1 MLVRSGA
8 RVIGIDVA
16 MSLHREH
23 SMGFAKILCPTDF
36 SAGAEYARRHAI
48 RLATSADAELVIAHT
63 WSLPPALVPPE
74 VLVGSDVMNHV
85 VDRAKDALAD
95 VVRAT
100 RDAGVIRVQADLRQG
115 TPWAE
120 IVEALTAG
128 AFDLCVIGTHGRT
141 GLARV
146 LLGSVAE
153 KVVRHAPCSVLV
165 VRPGSEP
172 RPFAHVLVPT
182 DFSESSEHALEVATT
197 LVAPDGG
204 ITFLHVVDVPL
215 MTVEELSLTDLGRK
229 LVSAAHD
236 KLERTAARVRAT
248 RAIPVSTRVRV
259 GPAGAETLAALD
271 ERGDLDLV
279 VTGSHGR
286 TGFQRALLGSVAEKV
301 VRHAHCPVLVAR
313 KGR

>member
-1 MLVRSGA
+1 MA
-8 RVIGIDVA
+8 
-16 MSLHREH
+16 
-23 SMGFAKILCPTDF
+23 FAKILCPTDF

-48 RLATSADAELVIAHT
+48 RLATSADAELVLAHT

-74 VLVGSDVMNHV
+74 VLVGSDVMSHV

-95 VVRAT
+95 LVRAT
-100 RDAGVIRVQADLRQG
+100 RDAGVVRVQGELRPG
-115 TPWAE
+115 TPWTE
-120 IVEALTAG
+120 IVEVLAAG

-182 DFSESSEHALEVATT
+182 DLSESGVHALEVATT
-197 LVAPDGG
+197 LVAPEGG
-204 ITFLHVVDVPL
+204 ITLLHVVDVPL
-215 MTVEELSLTDLGRK
+215 MTIEELSMTDLGRD
-229 LVSAAHD
+229 LVAAAHD
-236 KLERTAARVRAT
+236 KLERTADRLRA
-248 RAIPVSTRVRV
+248 ASSVPVSTRVRV

-271 ERGDLDLV
+271 ERADLDLV
-279 VTGSHGR
+279 IMGSHGR
-286 TGFQRALLGSVAEKV
+286 TGLQRALLGSVAEKV
-301 VRHAHCPVLVAR
+301 VRHAPCPVLVAR
-313 KGR
+313 EGR